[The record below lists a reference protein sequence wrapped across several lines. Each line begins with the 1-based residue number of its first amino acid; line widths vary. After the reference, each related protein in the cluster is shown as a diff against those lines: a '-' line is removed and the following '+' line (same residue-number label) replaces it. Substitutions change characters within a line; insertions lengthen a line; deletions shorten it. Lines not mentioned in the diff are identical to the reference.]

1 MKIFRCLRLLGIVV
15 KSLHKFYCNPSLRF
29 SSEAHEINKGVRKL
43 GHAHKESIVEH
54 LRPIG
59 EAKMIRFLSDA
70 RNHEKCSPH
79 LG

>member
-1 MKIFRCLRLLGIVV
+1 MKIFRYLRLLGIVV

-59 EAKMIRFLSDA
+59 EAKMIRPLSDA
-70 RNHEKCSPH
+70 CNHEKCSPH